1 MVAALAVAH
10 HAPQHAD
17 GAYAG
22 NLAGAAVLARPAA
35 AGIAVTLW
43 TDTTGVHLLIDG
55 VRLKTV
61 SSRLTTA
68 DLRQLLADGGERDQ
82 TSKTV

>member
-1 MVAALAVAH
+1 M
-10 HAPQHAD
+10 
-17 GAYAG
+17 
-22 NLAGAAVLARPAA
+22 
-35 AGIAVTLW
+35 TLW